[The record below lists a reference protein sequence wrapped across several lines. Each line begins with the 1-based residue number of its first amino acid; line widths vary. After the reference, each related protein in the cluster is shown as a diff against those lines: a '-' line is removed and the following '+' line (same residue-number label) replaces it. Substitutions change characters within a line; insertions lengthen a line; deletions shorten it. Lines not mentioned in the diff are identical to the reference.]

1 MAKTVGNISK
11 ENGRDPVKREKSRKQ
26 DAARKKFDT
35 KISQVLKRVF
45 DENVR
50 SRDVQK
56 YLKQHAE
63 VLENKEVSALQKLR
77 MGMMYNRKE
86 QKYELD
92 AKRALELNKGYESI
106 IAEKEDISTQKY
118 SAALQARKNKLFERE
133 MQQAKSNFGLSD
145 ITAENVN
152 MFYRATSPLW
162 KGESTQETRNS
173 KIMEVFGVNDLET
186 VFKLINNSD
195 LKAKDF
201 GYEDEGLFKDFLKHI
216 NENVKLDKIRE
227 IIKEEM
233 RYAENNKKTGGNTN
247 EAAYNGPTT
256 SHKDGSPQYAMNIV
270 TRIAELLEK

>member
-133 MQQAKSNFGLSD
+133 MQQAKSKFGLSD
-145 ITAENVN
+145 ITAENVD

-195 LKAKDF
+195 LNAKDF
-201 GYEDEGLFKDFLKHI
+201 GYEDEELFKDFLKHI

-270 TRIAELLEK
+270 TRIAELLGK

>member
-133 MQQAKSNFGLSD
+133 IQQAKSKFGLSD
-145 ITAENVN
+145 ITAENVD

-195 LKAKDF
+195 LNAKDF
-201 GYEDEGLFKDFLKHI
+201 GYEDEELFKDFLKHI

-270 TRIAELLEK
+270 TRIAELLGK

>member
-1 MAKTVGNISK
+1 MTKTVGNISK
-11 ENGRDPVKREKSRKQ
+11 ENERDPVKREKSRKQ

-133 MQQAKSNFGLSD
+133 MQQAKSKFGLSD
-145 ITAENVN
+145 ITAENVD

-201 GYEDEGLFKDFLKHI
+201 GYEDEDLFNDFLKHI

-270 TRIAELLEK
+270 TRIAELLGK